1 MSAAFAI
8 FDLDGTITLG
18 DTYVAYLF
26 HILMQRTERLP
37 RCLGLPITV
46 LKFKLGCIS
55 NDEIKRAFLKGVMGD
70 LTRCEVERLTAQFL
84 TGRFVRMTK
93 PRALRRIN
101 WHRRQGHLLVLA
113 TASFDF
119 YAGAIG
125 QSLGFDHVVA
135 TRAAWHD
142 DRITGDFDGENLR
155 GEAKVTAVKRALTRL
170 NCGVSRIVVYSDNQS
185 DLPMLRF
192 ADHGIVIDP
201 TPRFAAAAKNYG
213 LGIEIWSGKPEAI
226 GSGDVGPQFGA
237 QEITPFSA
245 AHETETPTTNI

>member
-1 MSAAFAI
+1 
-8 FDLDGTITLG
+8 G
-18 DTYVAYLF
+18 
-26 HILMQRTERLP
+26 
-37 RCLGLPITV
+37 
-46 LKFKLGCIS
+46 
-55 NDEIKRAFLKGVMGD
+55 

-119 YAGAIG
+119 YARAIG

-155 GEAKVTAVKRALTRL
+155 GEAKVTAVKRALMQL
-170 NCGVSRIVVYSDNQS
+170 NRGVSRIVVYSDNQS
-185 DLPMLRF
+185 DLPILRF

-201 TPRFAAAAKNYG
+201 TPKLAKAATTYG
-213 LGIEIWSGKPEAI
+213 LGVEVWSAGAES
-226 GSGDVGPQFGA
+226 SG
-237 QEITPFSA
+237 
-245 AHETETPTTNI
+245 